1 MAGASMHVQINEKD
15 LETKL
20 SRIMARARDM
30 RPAMKDI
37 GEYMLGVTDER
48 FSAEEDPSG
57 RPWQPHSPL
66 TLMIAYGWTRRKK
79 DGSTSRRK
87 LYTQKGGLTSGFER
101 YAMNRKILTLSSRLR
116 KSIHY
121 QATEDSV
128 VIGTDA
134 VYAAIHQ
141 FGGKAG
147 RGRKVSIPARPYLG
161 ISDADRSEAV
171 RIIKEHLRS
180 MIDAG

>member
-1 MAGASMHVQINEKD
+1 MAGASMHVNINEKD
-15 LETKL
+15 LAMKL
-20 SRIMARARDM
+20 SRFMAGARDM

-37 GEYMLGVTDER
+37 GEYMMGVTDER
-48 FSAEEDPSG
+48 FAREEDPSG

-66 TLMIAYGWTRRKK
+66 TLMIAYGWTRRRK
-79 DGSTSRRK
+79 DGSSLRRK
-87 LYTQKGGLTSGFER
+87 THTKKGGLTAGFER
-101 YAMNRKILTLSSRLR
+101 YAMNRKILTLSARLR

-121 QATEDSV
+121 QAAKDSV

-180 MIDAG
+180 MSDAG